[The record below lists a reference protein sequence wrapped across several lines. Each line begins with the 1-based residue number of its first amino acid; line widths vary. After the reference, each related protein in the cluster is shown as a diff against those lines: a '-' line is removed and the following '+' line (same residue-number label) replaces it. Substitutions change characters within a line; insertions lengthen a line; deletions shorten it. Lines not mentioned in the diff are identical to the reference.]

1 MCGIA
6 GILNIDPSAP
16 DVASSL
22 CKMANALRHRGPDDE
37 GYVCFGKNDIYV
49 CGGKDTQTASRAMQL
64 PYAAKNDIDTVGGD
78 VSLGLAHRRLS
89 VIDLSSAGHQPMCN
103 DNKTIWVV
111 FNGEIYN
118 YWEIREELEKKS
130 VRFVSKSDV
139 EVMLK
144 AYEYWGMRFLDK
156 LNGMWSFVLYD
167 LNSDFLMG
175 CRDRFGVK
183 PFYYINSKQFFA
195 FASEQKAL
203 LQLPVNTGINP
214 DAVFDY
220 LVNSRVEHTENGF
233 CNNIKELMPS
243 HYFIYDLKKNQ
254 FEIKRY
260 YNLSYNKSSEK
271 FDTEESK
278 KIVQQVK
285 EKITAAISLRLRSDV
300 DVGFCLSGGID
311 SSSIIG
317 VSQMINAQKP
327 LKQLSGN
334 LHAFTAGCDDEA
346 VNETR
351 WAEQVVNKHHLNW
364 HKYDCNAGNLFDELE
379 KIIYYQDSPLFSAS
393 TYAQSSVMKL
403 ARENG
408 ITILLDGQGG
418 DELFAGYV
426 PFYISYYF
434 ELLRRFRLKT
444 LRSEIANLKHSPLNF
459 SIMLRSMGKVILSDI
474 LPQTFETKLVRNKH
488 KELSFIGQNLMDKGL
503 AGVSLNNGYTGNDLN
518 SSLFDFFTTGYLR
531 NLLRWEDRCSMQY
544 SVESRTP
551 FADDIE
557 LIEYVFSIP
566 SVYKIHKGRSKY
578 LLREAM
584 CGVLPV
590 DIYTRSDKLGFS
602 TPQTLWLMQSQ
613 GKMKNIISELAVL
626 DTEKFVDSQNL
637 LKNWD
642 MIFSGKKDPKLMD
655 FTWRY
660 MNFLMWRK
668 INKL

>member
-6 GILNIDPSAP
+6 GILKIDPSAP

-22 CKMANALRHRGPDDE
+22 RKMADRLKHRGPDDE

-49 CGGKDTQTASRAMQL
+49 CGGKDTQTASREMQL
-64 PYAAKNDIDTVGGD
+64 PYAAKNIIDTVGGD
-78 VSLGLAHRRLS
+78 VSLGMAHRRLS

-183 PFYYINSKQFFA
+183 PFYYVESKQFFA

-203 LQLPVNTGINP
+203 LQLPVDTGINP

-220 LVNSRVEHTENGF
+220 LVNSRVEHIENGF
-233 CNNIKELMPS
+233 YNNIKELMPS

-260 YNLSYNKSSEK
+260 YDLSFNKSSEK
-271 FDTEESK
+271 FDAEESK

-317 VSQMINAQKP
+317 VSQMINTQNP

-334 LHAFTAGCDDEA
+334 LHAFTAGCDDESL
-346 VNETR
+346 NEAR
-351 WAEQVVNKHHLNW
+351 WAEQVVNKHQLNW
-364 HKYDCNAGNLFDELE
+364 HKCECDAGNLFDELE
-379 KIIYYQDSPLFSAS
+379 NIIYYQDSPLFSAS

-444 LRSEIANLKHSPLNF
+444 LSSEIASLKHSPLNF

-474 LPQTFETKLVRNKH
+474 LPPTLETKLIKNKH
-488 KELSFIGQNLMDKGL
+488 KEFSFIGKNLLD
-503 AGVSLNNGYTGNDLN
+503 AGFSGVLLNNGYTGNDLN
-518 SSLFDFFTTGYLR
+518 SSLFDFFTKGYLR

-551 FADDIE
+551 FADDID
-557 LIEYVFSIP
+557 LIEYVFSLP

-584 CGVLPV
+584 CDVLPG
-590 DIYTRSDKLGFS
+590 DIYLRSDKLGFS

-613 GKMKNIISELAVL
+613 DKMKNIISELAVL
-626 DTEKFVDSQNL
+626 DTEQFVDSRSL
-637 LKNWD
+637 LNNWNR
-642 MIFSGKKDPKLMD
+642 IFSGHSESKLKD